1 MPRKGLLCLQERSLI
16 MNNVEK
22 ELYTTAEAAAYLGT
36 TPKSLTVM
44 RCTGAIN
51 IPVIQWGKGN
61 RIRFQKADLDK
72 WIESQRKDK

>member
-1 MPRKGLLCLQERSLI
+1 MS
-16 MNNVEK
+16 NVEK

-61 RIRFQKADLDK
+61 RIRFKKSDLDK
-72 WIESQRKDK
+72 WIKKQRKDK